1 MKLITALTLSIL
13 FISCKSSQL
22 SRTIKFNIT
31 TTSDY
36 CGGAMPDDEVLESIN
51 NPSPFNGKVFL
62 HVNPERKDKGI
73 EIELKKGKSSI
84 TGMVNSDYA
93 IFIYPAMDST
103 IIKNKN
109 SYEDPIL
116 ACEILKSMEPIE
128 FISVKSDT
136 KEVSLNLH
144 IRCDPCQQPMP

>member
-51 NPSPFNGKVFL
+51 NQ
-62 HVNPERKDKGI
+62 R
-73 EIELKKGKSSI
+73 
-84 TGMVNSDYA
+84 
-93 IFIYPAMDST
+93 
-103 IIKNKN
+103 
-109 SYEDPIL
+109 
-116 ACEILKSMEPIE
+116 
-128 FISVKSDT
+128 
-136 KEVSLNLH
+136 
-144 IRCDPCQQPMP
+144 